1 MLIWVILI
9 LGIAALRLSLILVS
23 QPANAQILTDHNFT
37 IYYND
42 PASHVG
48 QYVILTGKI
57 FNTLP
62 SSEGYDGF
70 QMYLSGDNK
79 KNIAVFYNAS
89 EVANESNEDDCVRVT
104 GTTTEKVNSQNAF
117 GGELSIPGINAV
129 SLKKISCLELVDP
142 EAKIVSVNQIQ
153 DKGGIKVTLHKV
165 ELTIKE
171 TRVFLTVENTNKND
185 DVQFYP
191 SDSLAL
197 VGNKQ
202 YDTKY
207 STTYPQIRST
217 IPEGIREDGVI
228 VFEPVE
234 HKDGKFRFKISKGFS
249 EDYPFV
255 FDVPLSK
262 ADWKN
267 YMNVTLGLS
276 LEYPVGWDLNST
288 NNSMC
293 DPVTGTCFTIELT
306 NESINADSKTFI
318 EEYRQV
324 EAKNSSDMIESTKIS
339 NYTIDGE
346 PSAEGIRRLSQSET
360 GDIVHQKEI
369 LTMHDGKIYFLFLD
383 SYPIEMEK
391 PETKEILDHIIKS
404 IKWSQP
410 TRTSIIVSSLE
421 PSKPTSTSVSKP
433 QISSRPQANSS
444 TAGSHDLSTI
454 LANAQKSLSAKT
466 SKK

>member
-1 MLIWVILI
+1 
-9 LGIAALRLSLILVS
+9 
-23 QPANAQILTDHNFT
+23 
-37 IYYND
+37 
-42 PASHVG
+42 
-48 QYVILTGKI
+48 
-57 FNTLP
+57 
-62 SSEGYDGF
+62 
-70 QMYLSGDNK
+70 MYLSGDNK

-153 DKGGIKVTLHKV
+153 NKGGIKVTLHKV
-165 ELTIKE
+165 ELTNKE

-217 IPEGIREDGVI
+217 IPKGTREDGVI

-249 EDYPFV
+249 EDYPFI

-262 ADWKN
+262 ADWN
-267 YMNVTLGLS
+267 QYVNSTLGLGV
-276 LEYPVGWDLNST
+276 EYPVGWVLNST
-288 NNSMC
+288 DNSMC
-293 DPVTGTCFTIELT
+293 NPAGCFTIISYNYTVPSNSNIMNVTREFQDANLNKSVGEEL
-306 NESINADSKTFI
+306 IKPA
-318 EEYRQV
+318 Q
-324 EAKNSSDMIESTKIS
+324 IS
-339 NYTIDGE
+339 NYTIDEALAGE
-346 PSAEGIRRLSQSET
+346 YAKTFKGSQTNITIDLQVLYVIHKGKVYGLAFSGVPS
-360 GDIVHQKEI
+360 
-369 LTMHDGKIYFLFLD
+369 
-383 SYPIEMEK
+383 EMNK
-391 PETKEILDHIIKS
+391 AETKQIRDHMINS
-404 IKWSQP
+404 IKWIEPIPNKNYKS
-410 TRTSIIVSSLE
+410 SSGIIFGSPFYLQGNS
-421 PSKPTSTSVSKP
+421 SKP
-433 QISSRPQANSS
+433 
-444 TAGSHDLSTI
+444 
-454 LANAQKSLSAKT
+454 
-466 SKK
+466 

>member
-1 MLIWVILI
+1 VLIWVILI
-9 LGIAALRLSLILVS
+9 LGIAALYLALIFPISVS
-23 QPANAQILTDHNFT
+23 RPANAQVLTDHNFT

-42 PASHVG
+42 PSSHIG

-57 FNTLP
+57 FNTIP

-117 GGELSIPGINAV
+117 GGELSIPGIKAV

-153 DKGGIKVTLHKV
+153 NKGGIKVTLHKV
-165 ELTIKE
+165 ELTNKE

-217 IPEGIREDGVI
+217 IPEGTREDGVI

-249 EDYPFV
+249 EDYPFI

-262 ADWKN
+262 ADWN
-267 YMNVTLGLS
+267 QYVNSTLGLGV
-276 LEYPVGWDLNST
+276 EYPVGWVLNST
-288 NNSMC
+288 DNSMC
-293 DPVTGTCFTIELT
+293 NPAGCFTIISYNYTVPSNSNIMNVTREFQDANLNKSVGEEL
-306 NESINADSKTFI
+306 IKPA
-318 EEYRQV
+318 Q
-324 EAKNSSDMIESTKIS
+324 IS
-339 NYTIDGE
+339 NYTIDG
-346 PSAEGIRRLSQSET
+346 AL
-360 GDIVHQKEI
+360 
-369 LTMHDGKIYFLFLD
+369 
-383 SYPIEMEK
+383 
-391 PETKEILDHIIKS
+391 
-404 IKWSQP
+404 
-410 TRTSIIVSSLE
+410 
-421 PSKPTSTSVSKP
+421 
-433 QISSRPQANSS
+433 
-444 TAGSHDLSTI
+444 AGEY
-454 LANAQKSLSAKT
+454 AKT
-466 SKK
+466 FKGSQTNITIDLQVLYVIHKGKV